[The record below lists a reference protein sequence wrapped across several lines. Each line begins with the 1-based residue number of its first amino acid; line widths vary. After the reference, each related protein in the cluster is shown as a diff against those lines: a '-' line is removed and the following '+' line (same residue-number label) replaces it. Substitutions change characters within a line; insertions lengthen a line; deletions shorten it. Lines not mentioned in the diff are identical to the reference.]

1 MATGAI
7 VFFGLGDY
15 KHSQLCRLQQPS
27 NVMLRPESMTPEINE
42 NTAFAKWF
50 REWTAII
57 HKHRA
62 PAERIPANMTSTN
75 EEEHSDGVRLVGP
88 KHGSG
93 KADSCSRS

>member
-1 MATGAI
+1 MEMPSGEFGKSELIQSSNWI
-7 VFFGLGDY
+7 VQRKL
-15 KHSQLCRLQQPS
+15 P
-27 NVMLRPESMTPEINE
+27 
-42 NTAFAKWF
+42 
-50 REWTAII
+50 
-57 HKHRA
+57 HRA